1 MGSDDFWNEIRM
13 TGIIPDMPRSRLMP
27 RSQASLILI
36 LVALVSLGFSGSC
49 LASPDATCLVD
60 QPIDMRSEGTV
71 ISLPEEG

>member
-1 MGSDDFWNEIRM
+1 
-13 TGIIPDMPRSRLMP
+13 MP